1 MIEILLYGLVLLV
14 LLIGSYTD
22 LRTRE
27 IPDFL
32 TYGLVFVA
40 FGIRIIFSFIY
51 QNPVYFLE
59 GLFGFIPLFLIALAM
74 FYTGQWGG
82 GDSKL
87 IMGIGASIGLKFVID
102 STLVAFFINTIIFGA
117 LFGLIYSAFLIFR
130 NIKKF
135 KKEFIKFYDK
145 NKKKKYLVWA
155 ATILILIIA
164 YFSPFYIK
172 VPLVTLSIIALF
184 SFYVF
189 IFMKS
194 IERAVMIK
202 RISPERLTEGDWIV
216 KDIIIDGKTICG
228 PKDLG
233 IEKKQIKQLI
243 TLKAKGKVKKILVKD
258 GIPFVPSFLIAFVMT
273 LIFGNVIFRMIGI

>member
-82 GDSKL
+82 GDSKF
-87 IMGIGASIGLKFVID
+87 IMGIGASIGF
-102 STLVAFFINTIIFGA
+102 
-117 LFGLIYSAFLIFR
+117 
-130 NIKKF
+130 
-135 KKEFIKFYDK
+135 
-145 NKKKKYLVWA
+145 
-155 ATILILIIA
+155 
-164 YFSPFYIK
+164 
-172 VPLVTLSIIALF
+172 
-184 SFYVF
+184 
-189 IFMKS
+189 
-194 IERAVMIK
+194 
-202 RISPERLTEGDWIV
+202 
-216 KDIIIDGKTICG
+216 
-228 PKDLG
+228 
-233 IEKKQIKQLI
+233 
-243 TLKAKGKVKKILVKD
+243 
-258 GIPFVPSFLIAFVMT
+258 
-273 LIFGNVIFRMIGI
+273 